1 MNKADIINALEL
13 SKARSA
19 WSKGVK
25 EYAIDLIDGLD
36 DCVNITKEK
45 LLNGASSWSE
55 YSYGGCA
62 LIYDA
67 DIAEALCN
75 PSELKARQGGEWQ
88 PSKNE
93 TWLDVQARALN
104 QASSLILRTTKHLQ
118 SDALRT

>member
-1 MNKADIINALEL
+1 MNKEDIIKALES

-45 LLNGASSWSE
+45 LLNGARTWSE
-55 YSYGGCA
+55 FSYGGCA

-67 DIAEALCN
+67 DIAEALCT
-75 PSELKARQGGEWQ
+75 PSELKSRQGGKWQ

-93 TWLDVQARALN
+93 TWLDVQARALH
-104 QASSLILRTTKHLQ
+104 QASSLILRTTKQ
-118 SDALRT
+118 I